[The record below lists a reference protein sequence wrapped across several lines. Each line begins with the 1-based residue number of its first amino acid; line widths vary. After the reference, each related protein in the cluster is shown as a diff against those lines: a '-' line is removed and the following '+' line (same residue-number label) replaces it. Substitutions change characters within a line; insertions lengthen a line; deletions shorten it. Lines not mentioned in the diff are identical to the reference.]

1 MGIGPSFTSKSSRP
15 ACTPSSCREV
25 GADTASSLFK
35 NLDVPTVSRELKHR
49 SSLVLPWPVCLWS
62 RNSHRCKYR
71 WDHHATTDAS
81 EMPAGPCTK
90 LALTNSFCWIYS
102 IPHNF
107 HPKLCKPL
115 LPPSPAVMG
124 TRGGHG
130 GPSHWTTLRHW
141 LKDPDSQVLLSH
153 PHSPLKMWFLF
164 RNLWVLCCLKHP
176 MADAFRTGE
185 CLCLTLALSPETKRQ
200 RVCPWGCYMGFE
212 IVTAP
217 LCFGAGCY
225 IDSTQISVPKLKEK
239 PVFVLSMVC
248 YTWRAANQSFWFG
261 FISITSRWE
270 NQQFSAC
277 TEDFFLC
284 FV

>member
-35 NLDVPTVSRELKHR
+35 NLEVPTVSRELKHR
-49 SSLVLPWPVCLWS
+49 SSSVLPWPVCLWS

-153 PHSPLKMWFLF
+153 PHSPLKM
-164 RNLWVLCCLKHP
+164 
-176 MADAFRTGE
+176 
-185 CLCLTLALSPETKRQ
+185 
-200 RVCPWGCYMGFE
+200 
-212 IVTAP
+212 
-217 LCFGAGCY
+217 
-225 IDSTQISVPKLKEK
+225 
-239 PVFVLSMVC
+239 
-248 YTWRAANQSFWFG
+248 
-261 FISITSRWE
+261 
-270 NQQFSAC
+270 
-277 TEDFFLC
+277 
-284 FV
+284 